1 MAATVNETPLRPNAA
16 VLGRLFYNTVTAV
29 GGSETTV
36 LEKCQAEGFTRFTI
50 QLQNTD
56 GSVVGV
62 AKVYGSIRDP
72 SAGGE
77 GGTDWVQIGDDI
89 SVAANSSALKAI
101 STTPLRHICVRAT
114 GNGADLTC
122 HLYGEQG

>member
-1 MAATVNETPLRPNAA
+1 MASTVNETPLRPNAA

-89 SVAANSSALKAI
+89 SVGTNSSALKAI

>member
-1 MAATVNETPLRPNAA
+1 MAATVNETPLRPNSA
-16 VLGRLFYNTVTAV
+16 VLGRLFYNTNTAV

-36 LEKCQAEGFTRFTI
+36 LDKCQTEGFTRFTI

-72 SAGGE
+72 SAGSE

-89 SVAANSSALKAI
+89 SVGTSSSAMKSI
-101 STTPLRHICVRAT
+101 STTPVRHLCVRAT

-122 HLYGEQG
+122 HIYGEQG

>member
-1 MAATVNETPLRPNAA
+1 MAATVNETSLRPSAA
-16 VLGRLFYNTVTAV
+16 VRGRLFYNTVTAV

-36 LEKCQAEGFTRFTI
+36 LEKCQSEGFTRFTI

-62 AKVYGSIRDP
+62 AKVYGSIRDA

-101 STTPLRHICVRAT
+101 STTPLRQICVRAT

>member
-1 MAATVNETPLRPNAA
+1 MAATVNETPLRPNSA
-16 VLGRLFYNTVTAV
+16 VLGRLFYNTNTAV

-36 LEKCQAEGFTRFTI
+36 LEKCQVEGFTRFTI

-56 GSVVGV
+56 GSQAAT

-72 SAGGE
+72 STGSE

-89 SVAANSSALKAI
+89 TVGTNSNALKAI
-101 STTPLRHICVRAT
+101 STTPLRHLCVRAT

-122 HLYGEQG
+122 HIYGEQG